1 MGLYHSDLVG
11 DQDEHGNFHLTRD
24 LAEHLH
30 FEFCCQLQR
39 TVMEIRDEVNNF
51 RAGREG
57 PDFGEWLEE
66 KLQELQDD
74 IHLLDDDIDR
84 VEITRPKSPFCS
96 NLSWV
101 QICALGATFFAFVG
115 LLSWRFS
122 RALPGR
128 WSSGEAACS
137 LLWGINRRLRRC
149 YIPAA
154 ACQRCFP
161 DGGKS

>member
-39 TVMEIRDEVNNF
+39 TVMEIRDEVKNF

-66 KLQELQDD
+66 KLEKLTDD
-74 IHLLDDDIDR
+74 IHALDDDVDR
-84 VEITRPKSPFCS
+84 VIIVS
-96 NLSWV
+96 
-101 QICALGATFFAFVG
+101 IG
-115 LLSWRFS
+115 
-122 RALPGR
+122 
-128 WSSGEAACS
+128 AACRLQDWMHWCSRVLHRCVFYS
-137 LLWGINRRLRRC
+137 LQWCSRTFCASSRLR
-149 YIPAA
+149 
-154 ACQRCFP
+154 
-161 DGGKS
+161 S